1 MNFQSQYTKS
11 PITIPS
17 GDASGGGAG
26 GGDPVPTGIPKR
38 AITVNPTQITRPI
51 QPAAVS
57 EHPQIASKK
66 TLPVIS
72 SVTSLAAIA
81 NGQSQNTVQLSNAQT
96 SMGNTIQPRT
106 LQSNHPVRILGF
118 LILSQ
123 NNVYFFEFLQ
133 LYNHLKVH

>member
-1 MNFQSQYTKS
+1 MNFQAQYTKS

-17 GDASGGGAG
+17 GDTSSGTG

-38 AITVNPTQITRPI
+38 AITVNPTQLSRTM

-57 EHPQIASKK
+57 EHPQIAPKK

-81 NGQSQNTVQLSNAQT
+81 NGQSQSSVQLSNAQT
-96 SMGNTIQPRT
+96 SMGNTMQPITLQGNNPVRT
-106 LQSNHPVRILGF
+106 LVSN
-118 LILSQ
+118 LITKLIEMIFNSF
-123 NNVYFFEFLQ
+123 NFF
-133 LYNHLKVH
+133 